1 MLTSSIVLMM
11 MFLSM
16 TLTLLLGLTQRYNE
30 LIMQQTNDDAVRA
43 IEDFT
48 NQDFAG
54 IVPSHTRG
62 RGLHPQI
69 INTLPEK
76 VYHKNDINDVTIQN
90 NSNEAECEEEE
101 ECCPICLGEFSLVTI

>member
-1 MLTSSIVLMM
+1 M

-30 LIMQQTNDDAVRA
+30 LIMQQTNDDATLRA
-43 IEDFT
+43 IEDFA

-54 IVPSHTRG
+54 VTPSHTRG

-69 INTLPEK
+69 ISTLPEK
-76 VYHKNDINDVTIQN
+76 VYHKETSQND
-90 NSNEAECEEEE
+90 SNESECKDEE
-101 ECCPICLGEFSLVTI
+101 ECCPICLG